1 MASEKRTTSDSLS
14 LPSTQPP
21 PGSRGTVAPPSRSD
35 AEAIRESLLENAT
48 RYDFFYTVGMME
60 RLEPQAIRVGGNG
73 PYDREAIRF
82 RHDPSL
88 AFKAGDIMKVEWVPK
103 PQAVEDGLKDKQFR
117 FEITTA
123 FLGLTGTVSP
133 MPLYLAEEVAQA
145 QDGAAVKRDFLDLF
159 HHRLISFVYRI
170 GVKHDLAR
178 EYLKDAT
185 DSWSRRILA
194 LAGFDSWGGHT
205 MKTIPPWRMLRLA
218 PLLSSGVRS
227 ARTIELAIQ
236 DVCGL
241 ALRDA
246 EVRVETFSGGWSPLD
261 GEQRMALGERN
272 HALGN
277 ASVLGAQCFDKSGK
291 AVIAIGPLGENFR
304 DFLADGEQYPVIV
317 ELLALLTDEPIV
329 FEMRLDV
336 RDDARP
342 PFHLGG
348 TGARMGVDA
357 WLGSGVESASMTH
370 VNVELPR
377 HLDRVPSNANYGWQ
391 SRPQRH

>member
-1 MASEKRTTSDSLS
+1 VASEKRTPPDSLS
-14 LPSTQPP
+14 LPSTRPP
-21 PGSRGTVAPPSRSD
+21 EGSRGTVAPPSRSD
-35 AEAIRESLLENAT
+35 AEAIRESLLANAT

-60 RLEPQAIRVGGNG
+60 RLQPQAVRVGGNG

-88 AFKAGDIMKVEWVPK
+88 AFKPGDIMKVEWVPA
-103 PQAVEDGLKDKQFR
+103 PQAPEDALEPKRFR
-117 FEITTA
+117 FELTTA

-145 QDGAAVKRDFLDLF
+145 QDGAVVKQDFLDLF

-194 LAGFDSWGGHT
+194 LAGFDTWGGHT

-236 DVCGL
+236 DVCGH
-241 ALRDA
+241 ALGDA
-246 EVRVETFSGGWSPLD
+246 QVRVETFAGGWSPLD

-272 HALGN
+272 HALGL
-277 ASVLGAQCFDKSGK
+277 ASVLGRECFDKSGK
-291 AVIAIGPLGENFR
+291 AVIAIGPLGANFR
-304 DFLADGEQYPVIV
+304 QFLADGDQYPVIV

-336 RDDARP
+336 NDDARP
-342 PFHLGG
+342 PFHLGV

-357 WLGSGVESASMTH
+357 WLGSGVESASITH

-377 HLDRVPSNANYGWQ
+377 HLDRAPSNANYGWQ